1 MRYETIIQ
9 LDDVDID
16 VICEWDREYIGWM
29 EISQLSIAGID
40 VTHLLDDR
48 HEEIETLIFKNLA
61 EDEENSNNNRRSRH

>member
-29 EISQLSIAGID
+29 EISQLSIAGIKQHF
-40 VTHLLDDR
+40 TTYNLELMN
-48 HEEIETLIFKNLA
+48 EI
-61 EDEENSNNNRRSRH
+61 RRIKLNQVNK